1 MSFPV
6 SFGFAQVGLLAMI
19 ALAVA
24 LLVMAA
30 LAATRRR
37 GPKAVLGRAVPGAAL
52 LLVAVL
58 LLWIATLLQTYLG
71 LTGEIKAAH
80 VVAKPVAGQEH
91 QLDIVLTQFDED
103 GTAGQPTTHRVEGD
117 LFALQSNIVELEPWV
132 NALGFH
138 SGYKISR
145 LFGQRLDGKSPTQD
159 HTFLNGGDRDFFEDM
174 NENRWYTSPFIRSAY
189 GNAVIATPGEYDVYI
204 SRDAIKVRQTEG

>member
-6 SFGFAQVGLLAMI
+6 SFGFAQVGLLALI
-19 ALAVA
+19 ALAAA

-80 VVAKPVAGQEH
+80 VVAKPVAGHEH
-91 QLDIVLTQFDED
+91 QLDLVLTQFDED
-103 GTAGQPTTHRVEGD
+103 GNASEPTTHRIEGD
-117 LFALQSNIVELEPWV
+117 MFALQSNIVELEPWV

-138 SGYKISR
+138 SGYKLSR
-145 LFGQRLDGKSPTQD
+145 LYGQRLDGKSPTQD
-159 HTFLNGGDRDFFEDM
+159 QTFLNGGDRDFFEDM
-174 NENRWYTSPFIRSAY
+174 NKNRWYTSPFIRSAY
-189 GNAVIATPGEYDVYI
+189 GNATIATPGEYDVYI
-204 SRDAIKVRQTEG
+204 SRDAIKVRQTN

>member
-6 SFGFAQVGLLAMI
+6 SFGFAQVGLLALI
-19 ALAVA
+19 ALAIA

-37 GPKAVLGRAVPGAAL
+37 GPKAVLGRAVPGTAL

-80 VVAKPVAGQEH
+80 VVAKPVAGHEH
-91 QLDIVLTQFDED
+91 QLDLVLTQFDED
-103 GTAGQPTTHRVEGD
+103 GNAGQPTTHRIEGD
-117 LFALQSNIVELEPWV
+117 MFALQSNIVELEPWV

-138 SGYKISR
+138 SGYKLSR
-145 LFGQRLDGKSPTQD
+145 LYGQRLDGKSPAQD
-159 HTFLNGGDRDFFEDM
+159 QTFLNGGDRDFFEDM
-174 NENRWYTSPFIRSAY
+174 NKNRWYTSPFIRSAY
-189 GNAVIATPGEYDVYI
+189 GNATIATPGEYDVYI
-204 SRDAIKVRQTEG
+204 SRDAIKVRQTN

>member
-6 SFGFAQVGLLAMI
+6 SFGFAQVGLLALI
-19 ALAVA
+19 ALAIA
-24 LLVMAA
+24 LLIMAA

-91 QLDIVLTQFDED
+91 QLDLVLTQFDED
-103 GTAGQPTTHRVEGD
+103 GNAGEPTTHRIEGD
-117 LFALQSNIVELEPWV
+117 MFALQSNIVELEPWV

-138 SGYKISR
+138 SGYKLSR
-145 LFGQRLDGKSPTQD
+145 LYGQRLDGKSPAQD
-159 HTFLNGGDRDFFEDM
+159 QTFLNGGDRDFFEDM
-174 NENRWYTSPFIRSAY
+174 NKNRWYTSPFIRSAY
-189 GNAVIATPGEYDVYI
+189 GNATIATPGEYDVYI
-204 SRDAIKVRQTEG
+204 SRDAIKVRQTN